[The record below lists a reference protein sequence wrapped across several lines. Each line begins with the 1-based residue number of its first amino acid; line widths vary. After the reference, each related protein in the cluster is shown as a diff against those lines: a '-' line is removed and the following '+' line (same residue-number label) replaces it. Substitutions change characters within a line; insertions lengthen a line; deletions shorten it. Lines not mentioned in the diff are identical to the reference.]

1 RRVPYVFV
9 GPSSRG
15 EVGRLAALVF
25 ASRYGGGVRGAL
37 RGPDFQL
44 ITRLI
49 GGDGATSGELLS
61 LLFFDS
67 SFTRELIALGRGDAE
82 RWLAEMHDG
91 GDGPWQIGPLANFV
105 MPRQWTA
112 G

>member
-1 RRVPYVFV
+1 
-9 GPSSRG
+9 
-15 EVGRLAALVF
+15 VF
-25 ASRYGGGVRGAL
+25 ADRYGGL
-37 RGPDFQL
+37 RGLRAPDFQL

-49 GGDGATSGELLS
+49 GGESPTHGELLS

-67 SFTRELIALGRGDAE
+67 AFTRELVRLGRDDAS

-91 GDGPWQIGPLANFV
+91 GEGPWQIGPLANFV